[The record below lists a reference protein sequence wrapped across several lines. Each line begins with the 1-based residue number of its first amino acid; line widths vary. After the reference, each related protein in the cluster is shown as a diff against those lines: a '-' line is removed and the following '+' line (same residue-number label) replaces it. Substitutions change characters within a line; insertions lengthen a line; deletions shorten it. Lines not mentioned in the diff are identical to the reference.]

1 MYENF
6 SIADYKAQFVDEPQA
21 HFLLDVRTVEEFEQ
35 ARIAGAVNIPLDD
48 LEDRMDEIEEAAGD
62 NPIVLVCRS
71 GVRSVMGAQKLF
83 YAGMDEQRLINLDS
97 GVMGWAKQG
106 LPLEQG

>member
-6 SIADYKAQFVDEPQA
+6 SIENYKAQFVDESLV
-21 HFLLDVRTVEEFEQ
+21 HFLLDVRTEEEFEQ
-35 ARIAGAVNIPLDD
+35 ARIPGAVNIPLDD
-48 LEDRMDEIEEAAGD
+48 LENRIAEIEEAAGE

-71 GVRSVMGAQKLF
+71 GVRSVMGAQKL
-83 YAGMDEQRLINLDS
+83 YYGGMDEHRLINLDS
-97 GVMGWAKQG
+97 GVLGWAKQG